1 MDISSPRRRRAGRS
15 RAKGL
20 LGTVVA
26 ALVLALG
33 VGGIAEAY
41 PGPGDDRMVSTPTA
55 WWTWQNIDPGTLAT
69 DLNQNDARLTDLR
82 VTDTSPLLFTAT
94 AVSNTGAYG
103 SAWWWYYGVSMAQV
117 NSLLSQNNARLISA
131 VRYGAS
137 YAVVMVPNT
146 GANATAWWWW
156 DTDAN
161 GVASTAQADNAR
173 VTNIMSYAPG
183 RFVVIEVSNTGA
195 NAYAWWWYYGISLST
210 LQSLASGKTTL
221 DISYNNDGSNT
232 FNVAMI
238 SQPGNDGRVFTFNS
252 IGDLVTYAL
261 APPPDR
267 PVFVAPYGNG
277 SQVITSLRHDS

>member
-1 MDISSPRRRRAGRS
+1 MDISTARRGRMGRS
-15 RAKGL
+15 RAGAL
-20 LGTVVA
+20 LGTVIA

-33 VGGIAEAY
+33 LGGAAQAY
-41 PGPGDDRMVSTPTA
+41 PGSGDDRMVSTPTA
-55 WWTWQNIDPGTLAT
+55 WWTWQNIDPSTLAA
-69 DLNQNDARLTDLR
+69 DLNQHNARLTDLR
-82 VTDTSPLLFTAT
+82 VTNTSPLQFTVT
-94 AVSNTGAYG
+94 AVSNSGAYG
-103 SAWWWYYGVSMAQV
+103 SAWWWYYGVSTAQV
-117 NSLLSQNNARLISA
+117 SSLLSQNNARLISA
-131 VRYGAS
+131 VRYGNA

-161 GVASTAQADNAR
+161 GVASTTQANNAR

-183 RFVVIEVSNTGA
+183 RFVVIEVDNSGA
-195 NAYAWWWYYGISLST
+195 NSYAWWWYHGISLST
-210 LQSLASGKTTL
+210 LLSLTSGRTTL
-221 DISYNNDGSNT
+221 DISYNNDGSNS

-238 SQPGNDGRVFTFNS
+238 SQPGNDGRVFTFNT

-261 APPPDR
+261 ASPPDR